1 MFTGDVLYGQ
11 FGKDSEYDDKD
22 ASRSDIMV
30 HLFINSAVHS
40 DKLGICSHFLK
51 IFCGAFT
58 AQFHKEVAAQ
68 TPQLSTDMD
77 DVQDNSEDEEAY
89 ALVSL

>member
-1 MFTGDVLYGQ
+1 MCYILIYGQ
-11 FGKDSEYDDKD
+11 FSKDSEYDDKD
-22 ASRSDIMV
+22 ASRSDITV
-30 HLFINSAVHS
+30 HLFIDSAVHR
-40 DKLGICSHFLK
+40 DKLGICSH
-51 IFCGAFT
+51 FCGAFT